1 MKVLRAAALL
11 GLLIGPAAA
20 HAQSPNI
27 NLIPELK
34 SKTPEEIERDKQ
46 LDKAYK
52 DSLRKI
58 PDAKAPNDPWGAV
71 RTEAPAAHTAAKPK
85 GKARTKASSN

>member
-11 GLLIGPAAA
+11 GLLIGSAA

-27 NLIPELK
+27 NLIPEMK

-71 RTEAPAAHTAAKPK
+71 RTPEAPPHAAAKTK
-85 GKARTKASSN
+85 GKSRTKASSN

>member
-1 MKVLRAAALL
+1 
-11 GLLIGPAAA
+11 
-20 HAQSPNI
+20 
-27 NLIPELK
+27 
-34 SKTPEEIERDKQ
+34 
-46 LDKAYK
+46 
-52 DSLRKI
+52 LRKI